1 MDNSLLNPSV
11 GESLKAVEDRYSLV
25 IVTSRRARQ
34 IIDGAVPLTTVPS
47 NKALTIAINE
57 VNEGKISYCKNN
69 EGTK

>member
-1 MDNSLLNPSV
+1 MNNSMINPSV
-11 GESLKAVEDRYSLV
+11 VDLLKKVEDRYSLV
-25 IVTSRRARQ
+25 IVTSRRARH
-34 IIDGAVPLTTVPS
+34 GAVPLTTVPS